1 MRDTKKI
8 LSLLLVPLEVIS
20 KINHFFLCLFK
31 NDSINAS
38 RSALVLSFNQTWIS
52 NNIITSIQRLCL
64 YSCIKVIFCFYPNF
78 RSRCRTKLACFNP
91 YKHFKSIDFN
101 FNHYTYSFPTNS
113 LASSNCFS
121 VISMYRWVVVKC
133 LCLTSFIMA
142 LMLMA
147 LFERTVI

>member
-1 MRDTKKI
+1 MCVYASIWLTMRDTKKI

-31 NDSINAS
+31 NDSINAI
-38 RSALVLSFNQTWIS
+38 RSSFVLPFNQTRIS
-52 NNIITSIQRLCL
+52 NNIITPIQRLCL
-64 YSCIKVIFCFYPNF
+64 YSNF